1 MKTAE
6 KKKTRREFLRD
17 TAVWGG
23 ALASLSSIPYR
34 ASANVVGANDR
45 IRIGIMGAGGRA
57 RQHMGFLLP
66 GHNEG
71 QMGVPQWK
79 VVYVPGTQIV
89 AIADVFE
96 PNRDQSAAMAGPETK
111 KFHDYREL
119 LDQKDI
125 DAVIIASPDHWHKQM
140 LVDAVAAGKDVYVE
154 KSVTHAVEEGPEE
167 IQAVEKSGRMVQTGT
182 QMRSWPHYLQGKQI
196 VDSGALGTVRL
207 VDAWWFLDYY
217 RGMRMQRQQRA
228 ALQAANLEAKLDWK
242 AWLGSAPARP
252 FSWPRFGNWRNFWD
266 YGGGNFEDLLSHA
279 IDIVQW
285 YMDSP
290 TPASAIAT
298 GHVYEMTDWECPDTC
313 TCALEYPKGFLVN
326 YSGGHTFGVD
336 FGSIIFRGTK
346 ATLEISRAALALYED
361 EAPNF
366 VGVYNSKLQ
375 RWRPDPKLYVESD
388 HEGTSDN
395 LRNWLDSIRSRKP
408 PNCNIRA
415 GVEAGFAAHLG
426 NAALRSGKKA
436 TWDEVQQKIV
446 IV

>member
-1 MKTAE
+1 MV
-6 KKKTRREFLRD
+6 KKDRGKTRRELLKD
-17 TAVWGG
+17 AAVFGG
-23 ALASLSSIPYR
+23 ALASLSSIRYR
-34 ASANVVGANDR
+34 ASAQVVGANDR
-45 IRIGIMGAGGRA
+45 IRVGVMGAGGRA
-57 RQHMGFLLP
+57 RQLMGFLLP
-66 GHNEG
+66 GHDEG
-71 QMGVPQWK
+71 QLGVPQWK
-79 VVYVPGTQIV
+79 VVYVPGAQIV

-96 PNRDQSAAMAGPETK
+96 TNRERSAVMAGPETK

-182 QMRSWPHYLQGKQI
+182 QMRSWPHYVQGKQL

-207 VDAWWFLDYY
+207 VDAWWFLNIY
-217 RGMRMQRQQRA
+217 RGMQMRQQ
-228 ALQAANLEAKLDWK
+228 QAAAQPANIEFKLDWK

-252 FSWPRFGNWRNFWD
+252 FSFPRFTTWRYFWD

-285 YMDSP
+285 YMESP
-290 TPASAIAT
+290 TPASAIAS
-298 GHVYEMTDWECPDTC
+298 GHVYQIPDWECPDTSTC
-313 TCALEYPKGFLVN
+313 TLEYPKGFLVN
-326 YSGGHTFGVD
+326 YSGGHTFGID

-346 ATLEISRAALALYED
+346 ATLEISRAALALYE
-361 EAPNF
+361 EGASNP
-366 VGVYNSKLQ
+366 VGTYNRRLE
-375 RWRPDPKLYVESD
+375 RWRPDPKLYVESE

-408 PNCNIRA
+408 SNCNIRA
-415 GVEAGFAAHLG
+415 GVDAGFAAHLA

-436 TWDEVQQKIV
+436 NWDESQQKIV
-446 IV
+446 LD

>member
-1 MKTAE
+1 MV
-6 KKKTRREFLRD
+6 KKDRGKTRREFLRD
-17 TAVWGG
+17 AAVFGG
-23 ALASLSSIPYR
+23 AVASLSSIPYR
-34 ASANVVGANDR
+34 ASAQVVGANDR

-57 RQHMGFLLP
+57 RQHMSFLLP
-66 GHNEG
+66 GGNEG
-71 QMGVPQWK
+71 GMGVPQWK

-89 AIADVFE
+89 AIADVYE
-96 PNRDQSAAMAGPETK
+96 PNRDHAAAMAGPETK

-182 QMRSWPHYLQGKQI
+182 QMRSWPHYIQGKQI

-207 VDAWWFLDYY
+207 VDAWWFLNY
-217 RGMRMQRQQRA
+217 MRMRQQHT
-228 ALQAANLEAKLDWK
+228 ALQAANVEAKLDWK

-252 FSWPRFGNWRNFWD
+252 FSLERFGMWRYFWD

-298 GHVYEMTDWECPDTC
+298 GHVYEFTEWECPDTC
-313 TCALEYPKGFLVN
+313 TCALEYPQGFLVN
-326 YSGGHTFGVD
+326 YSGGHTFSID

-361 EAPNF
+361 DAPSF
-366 VGVYNSKLQ
+366 IPPYNTKLE
-375 RWRPDPKLYVESD
+375 RWRPDPKLYVESEY
-388 HEGTSDN
+388 EGTSYN

-415 GVEAGFAAHLG
+415 GVEAGFAAHLA

-436 TWDEVQQKIV
+436 QWDESEQKIMLV
-446 IV
+446 

>member
-1 MKTAE
+1 MKIAAT
-6 KKKTRREFLRD
+6 KKTRRELLRD
-17 TAVWGG
+17 AAVLGG
-23 ALASLSSIPYR
+23 AIASLSSIPSR
-34 ASANVVGANDR
+34 ASAQVAGANDR
-45 IRIGIMGAGGRA
+45 IRIGVMGAGGRA
-57 RQHMGFLLP
+57 RQLMSFLLP
-66 GHNEG
+66 GHDEG
-71 QMGVPQWK
+71 QMGVQQWK

-96 PNRDQSAAMAGPETK
+96 TNRERSAAMAGPDTK
-111 KFHDYREL
+111 QFHDYREL
-119 LDQKDI
+119 LEQKDI

-167 IQAVEKSGRMVQTGT
+167 IQAVEKSDRMVQTGT

-207 VDAWWFLDYY
+207 VDAWWFLNYY
-217 RGMRMQRQQRA
+217 RAMQLRKQEA
-228 ALQAANLEAKLDWK
+228 ASTANIESKVDWK
-242 AWLGSAPARP
+242 AWLGSAPPRP
-252 FSWPRFGNWRNFWD
+252 FSLPRFTMWRYFWD

-290 TPASAIAT
+290 TPASAIAA
-298 GHVYEMTDWECPDTC
+298 GHVYEFAEWECPDTC

-326 YSGGHTFGVD
+326 YSGGHTLGLD

-361 EAPNF
+361 NAPSF
-366 VGVYNSKLQ
+366 IPPYNAKLQ
-375 RWRPDPKLYVESD
+375 RWRPDPKLYVESE

-408 PNCNIRA
+408 ANCNIRA
-415 GVEAGFAAHLG
+415 GVQAGFAAQLG

-436 TWDEVQQKIV
+436 TWDEVQRKIV
-446 IV
+446 LV

>member
-1 MKTAE
+1 
-6 KKKTRREFLRD
+6 
-17 TAVWGG
+17 
-23 ALASLSSIPYR
+23 
-34 ASANVVGANDR
+34 
-45 IRIGIMGAGGRA
+45 MGAGGRA

-71 QMGVPQWK
+71 QMGVLQWK
-79 VVYVPGTQIV
+79 VVYVPGAQIV

-154 KSVTHAVEEGPEE
+154 KSVTHAAEEGPEE

-182 QMRSWPHYLQGKQI
+182 QMRSWPHYMQGKQI

-207 VDAWWFLDYY
+207 VDAWWFLNYY
-217 RGMRMQRQQRA
+217 RGMRMQRPQRA
-228 ALQAANLEAKLDWK
+228 AAEAANIESKLDWK
-242 AWLGSAPARP
+242 AWLGSAPPRP
-252 FSWPRFGNWRNFWD
+252 FSLPRFTTWRYFWD
-266 YGGGNFEDLLSHA
+266 YGGGNLEDLLSHA

-298 GHVYEMTDWECPDTC
+298 GHVYEMTDWECPDTVTC
-313 TCALEYPKGFLVN
+313 TLEYPKGFLVN

-346 ATLEISRAALALYED
+346 ATLEISRGALALYED
-361 EAPNF
+361 EPANF
-366 VGVYNSKLQ
+366 VGTYNAKLQ

-395 LRNWLDSIRSRKP
+395 FRNWLDSIRSRKP

-436 TWDEVQQKIV
+436 KWDESQQKIV
-446 IV
+446 LV